1 MRELL
6 AAAFVFTFVIA
17 SDVGLNL
24 PCNREMDGL
33 LAADPDGNPSA
44 FLSCQS
50 NGAGS
55 TGYWERR
62 VCPDEMV
69 FDFINQ
75 RCQQRKH
82 RKQPMLNIAILN
94 NSCAHGETCI
104 GGTVCDLERLRCLC
118 PYGTVP
124 QLETLSCIKPH
135 SSYGGFGN
143 FEKSPSTPAGFLPNP
158 SQTNPPPFTFNFN
171 PLFGKETYPNY
182 GNQNSNNKYGNANGA
197 SGNEFSSLPSGNNKY
212 GANGQ
217 WNGAAS
223 GSGNNAGGY
232 NGVNSFSELLP
243 KPGVESQPFVFK
255 PNFFA
260 STSAPV
266 PTKKVP
272 TLARPGQSC
281 RDNEMCIGGSLC
293 TLPIALCLCPGE
305 LEEKDGECVLPA
317 SATIQIEKVG
327 IGALCSDLAE
337 CDHGSTCVMGRCACV
352 APLIQHEG
360 RCVLRQERKEV
371 GPGELCD
378 NGEVC
383 VRGSVCDTVIP
394 VCVCP
399 PNTDLSNGDCVH
411 ISSIRPAIAAPA
423 PTYTPPTAPAPQLPQ
438 LPATQL
444 PPQPQPVFLPSTT
457 PAPVFVPSTTQ
468 LPQQPMQPS
477 PFGGH
482 YGQSQNV
489 YQEKPVT
496 APIYPAQ
503 PSHVTYSNYQS
514 TMPPPTVRPTSKP
527 NLMKISLGGS
537 KQSGVGVPCS
547 LNTDCMIGAYCNGN
561 TNPPSCQC
569 LSTHVNIE
577 GRCERVVYPGQVG
590 CRSDLQCSAAY
601 TGTKCVDRICVCP
614 EGYKEVDQ
622 TCVPE
627 QANPN
632 ERCGYVHGH
641 PECSKGFSCINQIC
655 VCPTTHTITN
665 GFCSS
670 NTTDH
675 PLTQCDEACEPP
687 RKCLNNRCVCPD
699 GVSCASAEV
708 SRRRRR
714 GVVEQSMV
722 CWPGASQCSAGNGV
736 CIDNVCH
743 CTHGFVEVNGV
754 CAPEIV
760 RIGENCDPNGISP
773 RCPENAVCK
782 DGICQCATP
791 GGCDRDTFMAGSRLM
806 DGRCTMDREC
816 PDGQCVAGRCQCND
830 GFALQNGACTSI
842 TGAFKNINGQCT
854 ADDRCSGGS
863 TCRGNVCQCVD
874 GSSELHGRCRQ
885 SPGGRCSYGQTCDG
899 GSSCEFGLCR
909 CPDGHIID
917 AGKCV
922 MGKAEP
928 GKSCQHGQKCVH
940 GSVCRFGMCMCIAK
954 YMASKG
960 RCVRRENVLVPTSPA
975 PSSTTSSATTS
986 VRVGAVKG
994 PGFECHEKD
1003 LCSGGSRCRDGF
1015 CVCNEFEVIINEQCV
1030 GSHEQANEIIDK
1042 LLVSAPGQPCDARTN
1057 CTGGSICINRT
1068 CTCEQGN
1075 IDNSGTCTEAKK
1087 EYGTNAAPP
1096 KKSPDQ
1102 FQPGFTC
1109 TLTIE
1114 CPYRTECL
1122 RGVCRCKKGET
1133 IVDNTCR
1140 KAIHQVLPGG
1150 KCDPRK
1156 GYDCVGEAHC
1166 FYGVCT
1172 CTRHL
1177 VNNGK
1182 ECATIEEV
1190 EMVTPGKRCGL
1201 GQTCSGGARCLD
1213 GFCRCPEDEVPDVNK
1228 KCVKKSQVYPVFN
1241 KYPTT
1246 SEATSIYY
1254 PNPVTATLPSA
1265 SANSALTLDKAKE
1278 LEAFEALLKA
1288 NPSFSE
1294 IDAKIAQTIYG
1305 HICRSKDECPAN
1317 SFCFQQL
1324 CRCMLGYRATGG
1336 YCEPITDGCAI
1347 SNNPG
1352 KPCGTIAHP
1361 GEDCTRNQVC
1371 SYNSYCGL
1379 FSGVCECPSGMAT
1392 MNGRCERTTVAP
1404 GLGCVT
1410 SKNCHSSSY
1419 CDNGLCLCKTGYQ
1432 LINNFCVLPES
1443 AGGAAAGAALKQS
1456 NPNSQEGSILP
1467 RTIHSYPSGM
1477 IPLDFTKPPFN
1488 FASKPEIKTV
1498 YANVNSQQATSSS
1511 YTPSQ
1516 VPRFQSFPVPFAKG
1530 ASTKPGDVESE
1541 RTKSTSRL
1549 RIAMPGDY
1557 CGDDSICIGNS
1568 LCQKQ
1573 FCRCPPNTFA
1583 ENGICSIRR
1592 RLSPG
1597 PKHSND
1603 HEEFVDLNS
1612 QEDSAE
1618 SRQFAAPLE
1627 NCQNFEFCTGGSE
1640 CLSIQGMGL
1649 VCQCPT
1655 NTIFLEDEC
1664 VDAPR
1669 NAELAG
1675 IGESCQDGEICLG
1688 GSRCIQNICMCDDDK
1703 HDILG
1708 ICVTTARPGDDCSDG
1723 QICVDGAV
1731 CAASVKTCV
1740 CPPGRMSKMG
1750 RCVENGQPQ
1759 DSTSRMAIPGEPCGS
1774 QSSCADNSFCSG
1786 ERICVCMPRFAN
1798 LNGRCVPSNMV
1809 RSPGEECHL
1818 DNMCTGGST
1827 CSGGACTCPLGQ
1839 LLMDARCV
1847 HVSDEIRR
1855 RPSQNECEV
1864 DGDCAEHY
1872 QCVNRM
1878 CVCHGDF
1885 SRCLRMVLL
1894 RAEQSCREDAHCP
1907 EYATCNE
1914 NLCVCNDGYKMI
1926 QGKCIQRNLLKQK
1939 VTMKGTKTV
1948 KDIAMKI
1955 TKPSGPGAICGE
1967 SHHCAMGSVC
1977 FHGYCV
1983 CGLESVPR
1991 NGSCVSRSGNIGFGE
2006 KCSEHYKCRDGLSC
2020 VQDRCACLPDN
2031 LSCNES
2037 EPVTSPPGGACT
2049 DSRICVGGSVCREG
2063 WCICPDPTMIVQR
2076 GICIQPGPRPT
2087 LPPSTASINSQVHQP
2102 YLPRTAYQN
2111 VPGAGMAAV
2120 NQYNIQQ
2127 GRKIPPGA
2135 SCGPLDTCVGGAMCV
2150 DGMCVCPSGMQA
2162 SAQGRCEKAST
2173 PATSTAMILNP
2184 GSVHATEFTYQHTH
2198 HLQSRPRPSPT
2209 SSSSSSS
2216 YAAAAAATQHV
2227 THAPTPTL
2235 TNANTASEA
2244 DECAAI
2250 GLYCR
2255 GNTVC
2260 RNLSCQCP
2268 DDYVLHHDGCVPPDE
2283 VGRRKVLGKARH
2295 QGTPTYARPG
2305 QRCANGET
2313 CVGGSVCNE
2322 MMMCACPPE
2331 KPILQGD
2338 ACVAQ
2343 QYRKIATPGESC
2355 DENTE
2360 CTKESS
2366 CHGGQCRCQ
2375 YGYIAVSGQC
2385 VALPMPTTPA
2395 MKNVVLAR
2403 PLDSCDNGEQCEGG
2417 SSCDQETGVC
2427 MCPPG
2432 YIVYGVQCQPPPQS
2446 TAMQP
2451 AATPIPQ
2458 AAPTFA
2464 VSMNT
2469 ECADDTNC
2477 GANKVCV
2484 VGRCKCRPGFVDH
2497 DGVCEPLESVTLRK
2511 LKYGQTCNPAMDTC
2525 IQGSSCIDQVCKC
2538 GPGFALSP
2546 NGWCER
2552 FDFNMEGRT
2561 SPSYSSFQENYYTTT
2576 TQQSIVIHT
2585 VPDEHPLFET
2595 TASQSSSRSSS
2606 TGPKVIRHR
2615 FLGTKCRDND
2625 VCINGGECR
2634 EGVCR
2639 CPERLYERDGRCL
2652 RADQLPRAAPSESCA
2667 KGEMCTGGS
2676 ICDNDS
2682 KTCICAADHLIVDGI
2697 CRSKDATP
2705 FAAPGQS
2712 CSRGEDC
2719 SGGSYCADGICQ
2731 CDSNHFAEDG
2741 YCRHIASR
2749 SSEIKYVAGN
2759 GLRFSSKAFAP
2770 RIPSTPCNETT
2781 CRLPDCFCSLTG
2793 RKPPGGLAPNTIP
2806 QFVVLTFDDAV
2817 NGRTLP
2823 DYRELFETVKYRNP
2837 NGCPVKATFF
2847 ISHEW
2852 TNYDAVQW
2860 LFQQG
2865 MELASNS
2872 ISHVSLEGT
2881 NANRWLNEMD
2891 GQRRII
2897 AKFANANEEEIVG
2910 MRAPQLALGGDEQF
2924 EMMAR
2929 AGFLYDNSMSANPG
2943 VNGDPFWP
2951 QTLDHSVP
2959 WDCYDANCPK
2969 SSFPGIWTVPLNQF
2983 YGTYLPQIDSFRRS
2997 SMVRAAV
3004 DLNTTVD
3011 QLTNMLFSNFDR
3023 SYTASRAP
3031 YVLALNADLLQLNG
3045 RNTGMQALQRFL
3057 EEVLYRKDVYVVTL
3071 KQLIQWMKNP
3081 VPLSQITQSEA
3092 VKCSQGPLSQYPA
3105 ISQRSCSKP
3114 NKCMYRTPGLGSQEH
3129 QFLTCSPCPDQYPWL
3144 DNPIGNMTP

>member
-6 AAAFVFTFVIA
+6 AAVFVLIVVRA
-17 SDVGLNL
+17 SDIGLNL
-24 PCNREMDGL
+24 PCNRELDGL

-50 NGAGS
+50 NGVGS
-55 TGYWERR
+55 LGYWERR
-62 VCPDEMV
+62 VCPDDMA

-75 RCQQRKH
+75 QCQQRKH

-118 PYGTVP
+118 PFGTVP
-124 QLETLSCIKPH
+124 QLETLSCIKPQ
-135 SSYGGFGN
+135 STYTSFGN
-143 FEKSPSTPAGFLPNP
+143 YEKSPSTPAAFLPNP
-158 SQTNPPPFTFNFN
+158 SQTNPPPFTFNFS
-171 PLFGKETYPNY
+171 PLFGKEPFTNTNY
-182 GNQNSNNKYGNANGA
+182 GNQNSKYGNVDNVSNKEHA
-197 SGNEFSSLPSGNNKY
+197 SFPNGNNY

-217 WNGAAS
+217 WGNTAS
-223 GSGNNAGGY
+223 GSGNSNGGLFGGA
-232 NGVNSFSELLP
+232 NTFNELLP
-243 KPGVESQPFVFK
+243 KSAIESQPFVFQ

-260 STSAPV
+260 STTAPAIS
-266 PTKKVP
+266 TKKVP

-281 RDNEMCIGGSLC
+281 RENEMCIGGSIC
-293 TLPIALCLCPGE
+293 THPIALCLCPGE
-305 LEEKDGECVLPA
+305 LEEKDGECVLPP

-327 IGALCSDLAE
+327 IGALCSELAE
-337 CDHGSTCVMGRCACV
+337 CDHGSTCVMGRCTCV
-352 APLIQHEG
+352 APLVQHEG

-378 NGEVC
+378 NGEIC

-411 ISSIRPAIAAPA
+411 ISSIKPIIVAS
-423 PTYTPPTAPAPQLPQ
+423 TSTVMPPTAAMSEIPPP

-444 PPQPQPVFLPSTT
+444 PAQPRPVFIPSTT
-457 PAPVFVPSTTQ
+457 LAPVFVPSTTQ
-468 LPQQPMQPS
+468 IPQQPMQP
-477 PFGGH
+477 FGGQ

-489 YQEKPVT
+489 HQEKPMT

-503 PSHVTYSNYQS
+503 PNQVTYANYQS
-514 TMPPPTVRPTSKP
+514 SMPPPTMRPNSKL
-527 NLMKISLGGS
+527 NHMKISLGGS

-601 TGTKCVDRICVCP
+601 TGTTCVDRICVCP
-614 EGYKEVDQ
+614 KGFKEVDQ

-627 QANPN
+627 YANRN
-632 ERCGYVHGH
+632 EKCGYLNGL
-641 PECSKGFSCINQIC
+641 PECSKGFSCIDQIC

-670 NTTDH
+670 NTID

-687 RKCLNNRCVCPD
+687 KQCQNNRCVCPD
-699 GVSCASAEV
+699 GVMCAKTEI
-708 SRRRRR
+708 SRRYRR

-722 CWPGASQCSAGNGV
+722 CWPGASRCSAGNGI

-743 CTHGFVEVNGV
+743 CVHGFVEVDGV
-754 CAPEIV
+754 CAPEVV
-760 RIGENCDPNGISP
+760 RINEKCDPNGISP
-773 RCPENAVCK
+773 RCPGNTVCK
-782 DGICQCATP
+782 DGICQCTTP
-791 GGCDRDTFMAGSRLM
+791 DECDRDSFMVGSRSM
-806 DGRCTMDREC
+806 DGRCVADREC
-816 PDGQCVAGRCQCND
+816 QDGRCIAGRCQCNA
-830 GFALQNGACTSI
+830 GFTLQNGVCTSTI
-842 TGAFKNINGQCT
+842 GAFKNINSQC
-854 ADDRCSGGS
+854 AAADRCSGGS
-863 TCRGNVCQCVD
+863 TCRENICQCVD

-909 CPDGHIID
+909 CPEGHIVD
-917 AGKCV
+917 SGKCV

-940 GSVCRFGMCMCIAK
+940 GSVCRFGMCVCIAK
-954 YMASKG
+954 YIASKG
-960 RCVRRENVLVPTSPA
+960 RCVRRENVLVPSRPK
-975 PSSTTSSATTS
+975 PSSTTPSSTTLMK
-986 VRVGAVKG
+986 VGSVKG
-994 PGFECHEKD
+994 PGFECQEGD

-1015 CVCNEFEVIINEQCV
+1015 CVCNEFEVIINDQCV
-1030 GSHEQANEIIDK
+1030 GSHKQANEIIDK
-1042 LLVSAPGQPCDARTN
+1042 LLVSAPGQPCEAKTN
-1057 CTGGSICINRT
+1057 CTGGSVCINRT
-1068 CTCEQGN
+1068 CTCEQGT
-1075 IDNSGTCTEAKK
+1075 IDNTGTCGEGKK
-1087 EYGTNAAPP
+1087 EYGSNAAPP

-1109 TLTIE
+1109 TLTLE
-1114 CPYRTECL
+1114 CPYRTECI

-1133 IVDNTCR
+1133 IVENTCR

-1172 CTRHL
+1172 CTRQL

-1182 ECATIEEV
+1182 ECATIAEI
-1190 EMVTPGKRCGL
+1190 EMVMPGKRCGP

-1213 GFCRCPEDEVPDVNK
+1213 GICRCSEDEVPDVNK

-1241 KYPTT
+1241 KYPAT
-1246 SEATSIYY
+1246 SETTTVYY
-1254 PNPVTATLPSA
+1254 PNTVSVTLSST
-1265 SANSALTLDKAKE
+1265 SANPTLSVDKMKE

-1294 IDAKIAQTIYG
+1294 VDPKLPKTIYG

-1317 SFCFQQL
+1317 SFCFHQL
-1324 CRCMLGYRATGG
+1324 CRCMIGYYAAGG
-1336 YCEPITDGCAI
+1336 YCQPIADTCATPTT
-1347 SNNPG
+1347 PG
-1352 KPCGTIAHP
+1352 KPCSTTIAHP
-1361 GEDCTRNQVC
+1361 GEDCTKSQVC
-1371 SYNSYCGL
+1371 SFNSYCGL

-1392 MNGRCERTTVAP
+1392 VNGRCERTTATP

-1410 SKNCHSSSY
+1410 SKNCHNSSY
-1419 CDNGLCLCKTGYQ
+1419 CDNGLCLCKTGFR
-1432 LINNFCVLPES
+1432 LVNNFCEPAFV
-1443 AGGAAAGAALKQS
+1443 GGAVPSTTIKQS
-1456 NPNSQEGSILP
+1456 NPQDVSTMLRSFQ
-1467 RTIHSYPSGM
+1467 SYPASL

-1488 FASKPEIKTV
+1488 FPSNPEIKTV
-1498 YANVNSQQATSSS
+1498 YGNANSQQM
-1511 YTPSQ
+1511 TPPLYAQSQ
-1516 VPRFQSFPVPFAKG
+1516 MPKFQSFPIPSAKG
-1530 ASTKPGDVESE
+1530 ASTRSGDVISE
-1541 RTKSTSRL
+1541 GAKPSLRL
-1549 RIAMPGDY
+1549 RVAMPGDY
-1557 CGDDSICIGNS
+1557 CGDNSICIGNS

-1573 FCRCPPNTFA
+1573 FCRCPPNTYA
-1583 ENGICSIRR
+1583 ENGICSIRKR
-1592 RLSPG
+1592 MSPG
-1597 PKHSND
+1597 SQHSND
-1603 HEEFVDLNS
+1603 HEDFGNIDS
-1612 QEDSAE
+1612 QEDSVE
-1618 SRQFAAPLE
+1618 SRQFAEPLE

-1640 CLSIQGMGL
+1640 CSNIQGMGL
-1649 VCQCPT
+1649 VCQCPV

-1664 VDAPR
+1664 VDTPR
-1669 NAELAG
+1669 NADLVG
-1675 IGESCQDGEICLG
+1675 IGESCHDGEICLG
-1688 GSRCIQNICMCDDDK
+1688 GSRCIQNICMCDEDK

-1731 CAASVKTCV
+1731 CAASAKTCV
-1740 CPPGRMSKMG
+1740 CPPGRISKLG
-1750 RCVENGQPQ
+1750 RCVESGQLL
-1759 DSTSRMAIPGEPCGS
+1759 DNALEMGSPGKICGR
-1774 QSSCADNSFCSG
+1774 QTTCGDNSFCSG
-1786 ERICVCMPRFAN
+1786 EGICMCMPRFTN
-1798 LNGRCVPSNMV
+1798 VNGRCVPSSMV
-1809 RSPGEECHL
+1809 RNPGEECQL
-1818 DNMCTGGST
+1818 DNICAGGSM
-1827 CSGGACTCPLGQ
+1827 CREGACSCPLGN
-1839 LLMDARCV
+1839 LLIEEKCV
-1847 HVSDEIRR
+1847 RMTDEIRR
-1855 RPSQNECEV
+1855 RPSKSECEI
-1864 DGDCAEHY
+1864 DTDCPEHY
-1872 QCVNRM
+1872 QCVNNM
-1878 CVCHGDF
+1878 CVCHGSF
-1885 SRCLRMVLL
+1885 ARCLRMVLL
-1894 RAEQSCREDAHCP
+1894 RAEHSCREDAHCP
-1907 EYATCNE
+1907 EHATCNE
-1914 NLCVCNDGYKMI
+1914 NLCVCDDGYKMV
-1926 QGKCIQRNLLKQK
+1926 QGVCAQRDSFKRM

-1948 KDIAMKI
+1948 KDTKMKI
-1955 TKPSGPGAICGE
+1955 TKPSGPGAVCDD
-1967 SHHCAMGSVC
+1967 SHHCTMGSVC
-1977 FHGYCV
+1977 FHGHCV

-1991 NGSCVSRSGNIGFGE
+1991 NGSCVPRSGNIGVKE
-2006 KCSEHYKCRDGLSC
+2006 RCSELHKCYDTLVC
-2020 VQDRCACLPDN
+2020 IQNRCACPSDS
-2031 LSCNES
+2031 LSCNEN

-2076 GICIQPGPRPT
+2076 GICIQSGPRPT
-2087 LPPSTASINSQVHQP
+2087 LPPSPTSVFSQVQQK
-2102 YLPRTAYQN
+2102 YLPNPAYQT
-2111 VPGAGMAAV
+2111 VAA
-2120 NQYNIQQ
+2120 QSIAPTATQFNIPQ
-2127 GRKIPPGA
+2127 GRKIPPG
-2135 SCGPLDTCVGGAMCV
+2135 SNCGPFDSCVGGAMCV
-2150 DGMCVCPSGMQA
+2150 DGLCVCPPGMQA
-2162 SAQGRCEKAST
+2162 SAQGRCE
-2173 PATSTAMILNP
+2173 TSTSTTSSAAILNP
-2184 GSVHATEFTYQHTH
+2184 G
-2198 HLQSRPRPSPT
+2198 
-2209 SSSSSSS
+2209 
-2216 YAAAAAATQHV
+2216 
-2227 THAPTPTL
+2227 TPM
-2235 TNANTASEA
+2235 
-2244 DECAAI
+2244 
-2250 GLYCR
+2250 
-2255 GNTVC
+2255 
-2260 RNLSCQCP
+2260 
-2268 DDYVLHHDGCVPPDE
+2268 
-2283 VGRRKVLGKARH
+2283 
-2295 QGTPTYARPG
+2295 YARPG
-2305 QRCANGET
+2305 QQCANGET
-2313 CVGGSVCNE
+2313 CVAGSVCNE
-2322 MMMCACPPE
+2322 VKVCACPPE
-2331 KPILQGD
+2331 KPVLQGD
-2338 ACVAQ
+2338 SCVAQ
-2343 QYRKIATPGESC
+2343 TYRKIAAPGESC

-2360 CTKESS
+2360 CTQESS
-2366 CHGGQCRCQ
+2366 CQGGQCRCK

-2385 VALPMPTTPA
+2385 VALPMPSTPT
-2395 MKNVVLAR
+2395 MKNVVLAK
-2403 PLDSCDNGEQCEGG
+2403 PLDSCDNGELCEGG

-2432 YIVYGVQCQPPPQS
+2432 YIVFGVQCQPPPLS
-2446 TAMQP
+2446 TAM
-2451 AATPIPQ
+2451 TPLPQ
-2458 AAPTFA
+2458 SAPTYPASF
-2464 VSMNT
+2464 NT
-2469 ECADDTNC
+2469 ASPECVDDTNC
-2477 GANKVCV
+2477 GVNKVCV
-2484 VGRCKCRPGFVDH
+2484 VGRCKCKPGFVDH
-2497 DGVCEPLESVTLRK
+2497 DGVCEPLEKIELGERPVPVSYAKHKVETLSSERIVDPAEFTDSTTMPVIPSPRTPSRQETQRPRIVGPPIRRPRPK
-2511 LKYGQTCNPAMDTC
+2511 SKGSSGTTLGSYKTGSGNGACPPGNEPTRDDDGRLIMCNGLEPNCPPRSYCYITSGGFASEEYNCCKSCDTC
-2525 IQGSSCIDQVCKC
+2525 TQGSTCIDMVCKC

-2552 FDFNMEGRT
+2552 FEFNLNGRT
-2561 SPSYSSFQENYYTTT
+2561 TSSFQENYFFTTT
-2576 TQQSIVIHT
+2576 TTTLQPIIIEAI
-2585 VPDEHPLFET
+2585 PDEHPLFET
-2595 TASQSSSRSSS
+2595 TAAQSSFR
-2606 TGPKVIRHR
+2606 PKVIRHR

-2634 EGVCR
+2634 DGVCR
-2639 CPERLYERDGRCL
+2639 CPDKLYERDGRCL

-2682 KTCICAADHLIVDGI
+2682 KICICAANHVIVDGI
-2697 CRSKDATP
+2697 CRSKDAAP

-2719 SGGSYCADGICQ
+2719 SGGSFCTDGICQ
-2731 CDSNHFAEDG
+2731 CDSYHFIEDG

-2749 SSEIKYVAGN
+2749 SSEIRYEAGN
-2759 GLRFSSKAFAP
+2759 GLRFSSKAFTP
-2770 RIPSTPCNETT
+2770 RPPATICNEAT
-2781 CRLPDCFCSLTG
+2781 CRLPDCFCSVTG
-2793 RKPPGGLAPNTIP
+2793 RKPPGGLAPNTVP

-2837 NGCPVKATFF
+2837 NGCPVKGTFF
-2847 ISHEW
+2847 VSHEW

-2881 NANRWLNEMD
+2881 SADRWLNEMD
-2891 GQRRII
+2891 GQRRIM

-2951 QTLDHSVP
+2951 QTLDHLVP

-2969 SSFPGIWTVPLNQF
+2969 SSFPGVWSVPLNQF

-2997 SMVRAAV
+2997 SMIRAAV

-3031 YVLALNADLLQLNG
+3031 FVLALNADLLQLNG

-3057 EEVLYRKDVYVVTL
+3057 EEILYRKDVYVVTL
-3071 KQLIQWMKNP
+3071 KQLIHWMKNP
-3081 VPLSQITQSEA
+3081 VPLSQIAQSDA
-3092 VKCSQGPLSQYPA
+3092 VKCSQEPMSQYPA
-3105 ISQRSCSKP
+3105 ISRRFCSKP
-3114 NKCMYRTPGLGSQEH
+3114 NKCMYRTPGLSSQEH